1 MLRIDPKHASLDQLS
16 SFLKGAVAPRP
27 IALVSSVDPKGQLN
41 LAPYSFFNLFSI
53 NPPILVFSTTRK
65 TGLSPIKDTL
75 KNARSAGEV
84 TINVVS
90 YHYARK
96 MAITSINFD
105 AHINEYQKSGLTAIP
120 SEMVAPPRVEEAPV
134 QFECLVEQ
142 IHPLGAHY
150 GAGHLIVCRII
161 LIHAHSFILNEREKI
176 SPHKID
182 LIGRMGSAYYVR
194 ASGESIHTIYQPTA
208 SIGIGYD
215 QLPPS
220 AQQSTILTANNL
232 GQLAGITAPP
242 AQEDI
247 MAIATQPEII
257 AAIATD
263 FPIQSL
269 HRIAQIALAKEE
281 TDKAAAMIWLADQ
294 YDEK

>member
-1 MLRIDPKHASLDQLS
+1 MLKIDPKHTSIDQLG

-27 IALVSSVDPKGQLN
+27 IALVGSIDAQGQLN

-53 NPPILVFSTTRK
+53 DPPILVFSTTRK
-65 TGLSPIKDTL
+65 AGLSPIKDTL
-75 KNARSAGEV
+75 KNARSSGEV

-96 MAITSINFD
+96 MAITSISFD
-105 AHINEYQKSGLTAIP
+105 AHINEFQKSGLTAIP
-120 SEMVAPPRVEEAPV
+120 SERVRPPRVEEAPV

-150 GAGHLIVCRII
+150 GAGHLVVCRII
-161 LIHAHSFILNEREKI
+161 LIHAHSHILNEREKI

-194 ASGESIHTIYQPTA
+194 ASGESIHTIYQPTT

-232 GQLAGITAPP
+232 GQLAGITVFPSP
-242 AQEDI
+242 EDI
-247 MAIATQPEII
+247 LAVAALPEVI

-263 FPIQSL
+263 FPVRSL
-269 HRIAQIALAKEE
+269 HRIAQVELAKEE
-281 TDKAAAMIWLADQ
+281 TQKAAALIWLAEQ
-294 YDEK
+294 NA